1 MAVPSNLFWEW
12 IIFFVFS
19 IYKLQLFIH
28 ISIINILPFSTPNNI
43 SRLCVFN
50 SSSFPFTKCL
60 YLLVQSKVC
69 PRAEWLSSKRPTG
82 HFLFCFTIFSILT
95 SLR

>member
-12 IIFFVFS
+12 IILLVFS

-28 ISIINILPFSTPNNI
+28 ISIINILPSSTPNNI
-43 SRLCVFN
+43 ARLCVFN
-50 SSSFPFTKCL
+50 SSSLPFTKRP

-69 PRAEWLSSKRPTG
+69 LRAEWLFIKKTNRALS
-82 HFLFCFTIFSILT
+82 FLFYYIQYTH
-95 SLR
+95 

>member
-43 SRLCVFN
+43 SRL
-50 SSSFPFTKCL
+50 
-60 YLLVQSKVC
+60 
-69 PRAEWLSSKRPTG
+69 
-82 HFLFCFTIFSILT
+82 
-95 SLR
+95 